1 MSSCPSI
8 EGPRMQKN
16 RNYRPFPLG
25 QIVATP
31 DALETV
37 APERVFE
44 CLSRHAQGD
53 WGDVCAEDAAE
64 NDLSS
69 CDGFRILSVYPIV
82 ESDPN
87 SEKFWIITE
96 ADRSS
101 TCVLLPSNY

>member
-1 MSSCPSI
+1 MNT
-8 EGPRMQKN
+8 K
-16 RNYRPFPLG
+16 FKLFALG

-31 DALETV
+31 DAL
-37 APERVFE
+37 AAIKLERISE
-44 CLSRHAQGD
+44 CLTRHARGD

-64 NDLSS
+64 NNLSS
-69 CDGFRILSVYPIV
+69 REGFRILSVYPID
-82 ESDPN
+82 ESHPD

>member
-1 MSSCPSI
+1 MNTAF
-8 EGPRMQKN
+8 K
-16 RNYRPFPLG
+16 PFPLG
-25 QIVATP
+25 RIVGTP
-31 DALETV
+31 DALAAV
-37 APERVFE
+37 KPERILE
-44 CLSRHAQGD
+44 CLARHARGD

-64 NDLSS
+64 NNLSS
-69 CDGFRILSVYPIV
+69 REGFRILSVYLID

>member
-1 MSSCPSI
+1 MNI
-8 EGPRMQKN
+8 NFE
-16 RNYRPFPLG
+16 PFPLG
-25 QIVATP
+25 LIVGTP
-31 DALETV
+31 DALKAV
-37 APERVFE
+37 SPERVLE
-44 CLSRHAQGD
+44 CLARHACGD

-69 CDGFRILSVYPIV
+69 REGFRILSVYSIV
-82 ESDPN
+82 ESDPK